1 MKTLLPLALS
11 SLLLLSSASC
21 GQTKSQAQSTTD
33 EAPSQKRQPAPF
45 DADSAYLYIQTQ
57 VDFGPRTPDA
67 PGHPACRA
75 WIVSKLQSWGYTV
88 TEQSFPGK
96 DHFGKAI
103 TGTNIIATR
112 TPESKDERL
121 LLMAHWDT
129 RAVADQDPLASSQDK
144 PILGADDGA
153 SGVAVLL
160 ELARQEAL
168 QPSSKTLDFVFFD
181 LEDGGT
187 TADENSWCQG
197 SQYWAK
203 HPHSTHYQPRWG
215 ILLDMVGAKDA
226 RFHWEGLSKTYA
238 RPLLSTLWQTAGQLG
253 WGHYFVQSDGG
264 TMTDD
269 HAPVILILGTPS
281 VDIINY
287 SPDRSTGFGAHWHTH
302 ADNLSIIST
311 ETLTAVGQTV
321 ATVIREEL

>member
-1 MKTLLPLALS
+1 MKILLPLALS

-21 GQTKSQAQSTTD
+21 GQTQSQAQASTD
-33 EAPSQKRQPAPF
+33 EASTPQRQPAPF
-45 DADSAYLYIQTQ
+45 DTDSAYLYLKTQ
-57 VDFGPRTPDA
+57 VDFGVRTPES
-67 PGHPACRA
+67 PGHKACRA
-75 WIVSKLQSWGYTV
+75 WIVSKLRSWGYTV
-88 TEQSFPGK
+88 TEQTFPGK
-96 DHFGKAI
+96 DHFGKDV

-112 TPESKDERL
+112 QSEGSDRL

-129 RAVADQDPLASSQDK
+129 RAVADQDPQLTSQDK

-168 QPSSKTLDFVFFD
+168 SPSGKALDFVFFD

-187 TADENSWCQG
+187 SAEESSWCQG

-203 HPHSTHYQPRWG
+203 HPHRPDYRPRFG

-226 RFHWEGLSKTYA
+226 RFYWEGLSKSYA
-238 RPLLSTLWQTAGQLG
+238 RPLLSALWQTAGELG
-253 WGHYFVQSDGG
+253 WGNYFVQADGG

-269 HAPVILILGTPS
+269 HVPVIQELGTPS

-287 SPDRSTGFGAHWHTH
+287 DPNRSTGFGAHWHTH
-302 ADNLSIIST
+302 ADNLAIIST
-311 ETLTAVGQTV
+311 KTLTAVGQTV
-321 ATVIREEL
+321 ATVLRDEL

>member
-1 MKTLLPLALS
+1 MKTLLPLALA
-11 SLLLLSSASC
+11 SLLILSSASC
-21 GQTKSQAQSTTD
+21 GQSKSQAQATAEQAST
-33 EAPSQKRQPAPF
+33 PQRQPAPF
-45 DADSAYLYIQTQ
+45 DTDSAYSYLQTQ
-57 VDFGPRTPDA
+57 VAFGIRTPEA
-67 PGHPACRA
+67 PGHRACRE
-75 WIVSKLQSWGYTV
+75 WIVGKLRDWGYTV
-88 TEQSFPGK
+88 TEQNFPGT
-96 DHFGKAI
+96 DHFGKAV

-112 TPESKDERL
+112 TPEGSERL

-129 RAVADQDPLASSQDK
+129 RAVADQDPMVSSQDK

-168 QPSSKTLDFVFFD
+168 NPSGKALDFVFFD

-187 TADENSWCQG
+187 TADEASWCQG

-203 HPHSTHYQPRWG
+203 HPHTADYKPRWG

-226 RFHWEGLSKTYA
+226 RFYWEGLSKAYA
-238 RPLLSTLWQTAGQLG
+238 RPLLSTLWQTAGELG
-253 WGHYFVQSDGG
+253 WGNYFIQADGG
-264 TMTDD
+264 MMTDD
-269 HAPVILILGTPS
+269 HVPVIQELGTPS

-287 SPDRSTGFGAHWHTH
+287 DPTRSTGFGAHWHTH
-302 ADNLSIIST
+302 ADDLSIIST

-321 ATVIREEL
+321 ATVLRQEL